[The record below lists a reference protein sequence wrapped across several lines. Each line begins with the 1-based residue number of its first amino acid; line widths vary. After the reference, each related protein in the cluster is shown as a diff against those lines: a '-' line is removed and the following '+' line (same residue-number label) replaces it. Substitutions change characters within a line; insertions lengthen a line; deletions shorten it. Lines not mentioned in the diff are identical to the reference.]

1 MFLKSKQING
11 GIMKKL
17 VVNLM
22 ELGETMNNNSFLIF
36 LKLLDTET
44 GKVIVI
50 FDQDVNEIDLGL
62 EGKELE
68 EFFEKNQDYV
78 KRDFQIAYKY
88 FNDNEDGKYLPI
100 KEIESGEMVEQMR
113 EFIVKVVDET
123 KKDEILEKM
132 HGKNTFKRF
141 NKFVYQNGYREE
153 WLKRKEK
160 YLKKYAKEWLESN
173 RIDAIDKG

>member
-1 MFLKSKQING
+1 M
-11 GIMKKL
+11 
-17 VVNLM
+17 
-22 ELGETMNNNSFLIF
+22 
-36 LKLLDTET
+36 

-68 EFFEKNQDYV
+68 EFFKKNQDYV

-88 FNDNEDGKYLPI
+88 FNDNEDEKYLPI

-123 KKDEILEKM
+123 KKDEILEQM
-132 HGKNTFKRF
+132 HGKDTFKRF
-141 NKFVYQNGYREE
+141 NKFVYQNG
-153 WLKRKEK
+153 
-160 YLKKYAKEWLESN
+160 
-173 RIDAIDKG
+173 